1 MVRVDD
7 AHAHCQRAREHGA
20 RVVRDPTE
28 VEHRER
34 QYTSEDPARHQWTF
48 SERSQ
53 TSRRRNGAGNIGF
66 RG

>member
-48 SERSQ
+48 SETLADVASEEWCR
-53 TSRRRNGAGNIGF
+53 NIGF